1 MIKLAVLCCT
11 IRFFWTNGDVLFTWF
26 DSVLSAKLFESTFS
40 DAVFVKLETDVRC
53 KCFAYSTQHSLLF
66 ATTKQWLQ
74 YPKRSYSTILSQ
86 VILFPPTE
94 TTCGLPDGF
103 DNDFTRY
110 YWPGKKPFNRELEAI
125 SSLLL
130 KTIAITTSLFSFT
143 RACCKRNIKESRS
156 GNWMLSLSTVDAC
169 MDPVYARML
178 KSLTGCL
185 IELSA
190 SHFY

>member
-1 MIKLAVLCCT
+1 MEMFCLRDLTAYFLPTFLNQHFLMPFLLNLKQMCV
-11 IRFFWTNGDVLFTWF
+11 V
-26 DSVLSAKLFESTFS
+26 SVLHILP
-40 DAVFVKLETDVRC
+40 
-53 KCFAYSTQHSLLF
+53 QHSLLF

-110 YWPGKKPFNRELEAI
+110 YWRGKKPFNRELEAI

-143 RACCKRNIKESRS
+143 RASCKRNIKESRS